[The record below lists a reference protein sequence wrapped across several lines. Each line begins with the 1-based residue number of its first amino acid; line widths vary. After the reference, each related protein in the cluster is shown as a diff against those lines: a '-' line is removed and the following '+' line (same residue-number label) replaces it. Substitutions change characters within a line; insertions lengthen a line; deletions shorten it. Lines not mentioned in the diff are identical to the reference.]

1 MQQIFLSVGLRNN
14 SRIHDRCTKEL
25 HVFCGFLNATG
36 AFFSCLCSLKR
47 NSQICRLNS
56 VELTQIHAEIDHDT
70 LRHTSEGEGKPPLG
84 KIPVL
89 KHLKEKGISDI
100 L

>member
-1 MQQIFLSVGLRNN
+1 M
-14 SRIHDRCTKEL
+14 
-25 HVFCGFLNATG
+25 
-36 AFFSCLCSLKR
+36 
-47 NSQICRLNS
+47 
-56 VELTQIHAEIDHDT
+56 ELTQIHAEIDHDT